1 MIIILT
7 KSKIMREGIMLMLGY
22 DAQGASAVK
31 RGSWGVQPVA

>member
-22 DAQGASAVK
+22 DAQGALEII
-31 RGSWGVQPVA
+31 